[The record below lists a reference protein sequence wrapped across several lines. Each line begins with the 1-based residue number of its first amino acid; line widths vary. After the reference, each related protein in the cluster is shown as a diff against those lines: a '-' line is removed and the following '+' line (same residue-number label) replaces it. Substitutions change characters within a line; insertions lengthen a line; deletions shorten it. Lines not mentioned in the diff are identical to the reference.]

1 MASQIA
7 MLEPRSFA
15 VRFLIQPRCKF
26 QVHKLLR
33 SFLQSL
39 EKLQVPPGGLD
50 HWGSGTGS
58 VVRCAKLC
66 RSLRNAEFR
75 SSEFNRSTTESFA
88 HQIHSMTF
96 EALHRNNLLEGKKLS
111 GFGFPVPVE
120 DSSYVTAMLFLFVL
134 HDISS
139 LFTIDSHKTGKKS
152 MDELPLLDKHGRNTL
167 PQISRRYVK
176 VPFSIIFYAPSVSG
190 LKMTMLCVS
199 YGRNHVLLCSIL
211 CIIHG

>member
-96 EALHRNNLLEGKKLS
+96 EALHRNNLLEGKKNSVGLA
-111 GFGFPVPVE
+111 FQCLLRIP
-120 DSSYVTAMLFLFVL
+120 AMLQPCCFFLSCMIFL
-134 HDISS
+134 HS
-139 LFTIDSHKTGKKS
+139 L
-152 MDELPLLDKHGRNTL
+152 L
-167 PQISRRYVK
+167 
-176 VPFSIIFYAPSVSG
+176 
-190 LKMTMLCVS
+190 
-199 YGRNHVLLCSIL
+199 
-211 CIIHG
+211 